1 MHRITLMKATDFLN
15 SHFFKGED
23 MDSNLRIETSFVS
36 LREREFVDGETKLV
50 GYTDYEGGK
59 GVVFNQ
65 TRLKACI
72 SAWGPNTD
80 NWIGKPLVIRRGET
94 EYAGRKTACVE
105 IEPVVADRIAASPR
119 APISITSGRRMPPTP
134 PEPPIDNGRGQLD
147 DDIPF

>member
-1 MHRITLMKATDFLN
+1 MKATDFLN
-15 SHFFKGED
+15 SHFFRAED
-23 MDSNLRIETSFVS
+23 MDSNLRIETAFVS
-36 LREREFVDGETKLV
+36 LREREFTDGEKLV

-72 SAWGPNTD
+72 AAWGPNCD
-80 NWIGKPLVIRRGET
+80 NWIGKPLIIRRGET
-94 EYAGRKTACVE
+94 MYKGEPTSAVVV
-105 IEPVVADRIAASPR
+105 EPVVADRIATQPR
-119 APISITSGRRMPPTP
+119 APISVTSGRRMPPTP